1 MKNIYYEDTVAFLSE
16 PPWNQNSL
24 LPSQDD
30 EVMQCVLPSG
40 LIKET
45 SL

>member
-24 LPSQDD
+24 LLCQDD
-30 EVMQCVLPSG
+30 EIMQCSLPGG